1 MKRLLN
7 DDDAAF
13 LMMLYGDEVMQKL
26 GKTTGTGVRRISNS
40 LTKSS
45 ATQMARAG
53 RKPLT
58 PATESR
64 LRFGYGGILRQSLEA
79 GSRAFLCCGL

>member
-26 GKTTGTGVRRISNS
+26 GRQRQENATGVRRISNS
-40 LTKSS
+40 LTKS
-45 ATQMARAG
+45 
-53 RKPLT
+53 
-58 PATESR
+58 
-64 LRFGYGGILRQSLEA
+64 
-79 GSRAFLCCGL
+79 